1 MIFIVNAENRC
12 LFSSEL
18 RQMHRHR
25 KVVFVE
31 RLRWQTPTVG
41 ELEIDSY
48 DHIDTIYLIARS
60 EHSSDVLA
68 SARLL
73 PTTQPHLMSE
83 VFAHACSESPPCGPR
98 VWEASRFCT
107 SPSIKSRRARLALLW
122 ELLCGIM
129 ETCLLY
135 GVEQITFTANA
146 ALLPLVLRCGWDAT
160 VLGPTLP
167 DRDDEVTAVAVRV
180 SPSGLQALR
189 QRFGINGPVTRFPS
203 TRVSIAA

>member
-1 MIFIVNAENRC
+1 MIVIVNAENRR
-12 LFSSEL
+12 LFNGEL

-25 KVVFVE
+25 KIVFVDH
-31 RLRWQTPTVG
+31 LHWTTPTIG

-48 DHIDTIYLIARS
+48 DHVDTTYLIARC
-60 EHSSDVLA
+60 EQTWDVLA

-73 PTTQPHLMSE
+73 PTTRPHLMSE
-83 VFAHACSESPPCGPR
+83 VFAHACSEGPPRGPR
-98 VWEASRFCT
+98 IWEASRFCT
-107 SPSIKSRRARLALLW
+107 SPSVTSRPARLALLW

-146 ALLPLVLRCGWDAT
+146 ALLPLVLRCGWEAT
-160 VLGPTLP
+160 VLGPTLN
-167 DRDDEVTAVAVRV
+167 DGDDEVTAVAVRI
-180 SPSGLQALR
+180 SPSGLQSIR
-189 QRFGINGPVTRFPS
+189 QRFGIDGPVTRFPS

>member
-25 KVVFVE
+25 KVVFIE
-31 RLRWQTPTVG
+31 RLRWHTPTVG

-48 DHIDTIYLIARS
+48 DHADTMYLIARC
-60 EHSSDVLA
+60 ERSSDVLA

-73 PTTQPHLMSE
+73 PTTKPHLMSE
-83 VFAHACSESPPCGPR
+83 VFAHACSEGPPCGPR

-107 SPSIKSRRARLALLW
+107 SPSITSRPARLALLW

-146 ALLPLVLRCGWDAT
+146 ALLPLVLRCGWDAK
-160 VLGPTLP
+160 VLGPTL
-167 DRDDEVTAVAVRV
+167 RDGNDEVTAVAVRIA
-180 SPSGLQALR
+180 PSGLLAIR
-189 QRFGINGPVTRFPS
+189 DRFGIDGPVTRYLP
-203 TRVSIAA
+203 TRISIAA

>member
-1 MIFIVNAENRC
+1 MIVIVNAENRR
-12 LFSSEL
+12 LFSGEL

-25 KVVFVE
+25 KIVFVD
-31 RLRWQTPTVG
+31 RLHWHTPTVG
-41 ELEIDSY
+41 ELEVDAY
-48 DHIDTIYLIARS
+48 DHVDTTYLIARCG
-60 EHSSDVLA
+60 HTSDVLA

-73 PTTQPHLMSE
+73 PTTRPHLMSE
-83 VFAHACSESPPCGPR
+83 VFAHACSAGPPCGPR

-107 SPSIKSRRARLALLW
+107 SPSITSRPARLALLW

-146 ALLPLVLRCGWDAT
+146 ALLPLVLRCGWDARA
-160 VLGPTLP
+160 LGPTLP

-189 QRFGINGPVTRFPS
+189 QRFDIHGPVTRFPS
-203 TRVSIAA
+203 TLVRVAA